1 MIKVKHTKVT
11 YLEAPT
17 VVKMIQGA
25 QLQHLRD
32 QGYGKSKKIQ
42 HFKQHFQENIE
53 ICMKSI

>member
-25 QLQHLRD
+25 QLQHLKD
-32 QGYGKSKKIQ
+32 QGYGRSKK
-42 HFKQHFQENIE
+42 
-53 ICMKSI
+53 KSTL